1 MAPLVIPG
9 ECIGFVYTEVLHGPL
24 VFERERINSD
34 DGENPR

>member
-1 MAPLVIPG
+1 MVPLVMLG
-9 ECIGFVYTEVLHGPL
+9 ECTGFVHTRVLHRPL